1 MLSALCA
8 TRLRHPSK
16 CITALVVALALPTTF
31 AADNSKTTNPPPE
44 PAPAQLQAPKP
55 NPAAEQALKKHFQA
69 IFTALEGKAAVPD
82 AKNFTEEFN
91 QQVNGEQ
98 LKQVF
103 TQVHQTV
110 GSCRIAGQLRTPISY
125 VGGYLLQCDK
135 AFVPMDIA
143 VEEQAPYR
151 VQSLLIRPGYAKLQ

>member
-1 MLSALCA
+1 MPSALCA
-8 TRLRHPSK
+8 TRSFHPNK
-16 CITALVVALALPTTF
+16 CTAALVLAMVLPTAF
-31 AADNSKTTNPPPE
+31 AADNNKSANPAPE
-44 PAPAQLQAPKP
+44 PAPVQQQAPKP

-69 IFTALEGKAAVPD
+69 IFTALEGKAAVPG

-110 GSCRIAGQLRTPISY
+110 GSCRIAGQLHTPISY